1 MTCKNCK
8 KSLEDSYDYCN
19 NCGAKVIRNRLTIR
33 NLFEHFIDQFLS
45 IDNRFLRTFITL
57 FKSPEKVIGDYITGT
72 RKKYVNVISYFAIAL
87 TLAGFYIFIY
97 SKYFPDL
104 MAESAT
110 IAIDDSDESQN
121 EMALKTVKFVFEY
134 MSIIMVAFIPF
145 LAITSRL
152 IFLKNK
158 KFNFTEHLVINLYTY
173 AHLSITLTI
182 LNLLIIYFESVFIFF
197 SILSMPIQILYFAY
211 VLKKLYK
218 LNLSQIILKTLLF
231 LMIFAILFV
240 LLSIIMAVIM
250 FLNGSMDELIE
261 AEKAKQGISHI
272 VSSTINWTS

>member
-8 KSLEDSYDYCN
+8 KSLEDSCDYCN
-19 NCGAKVIRNRLTIR
+19 SCGAKVIRNRLTIK